1 MLGVLRE
8 QLFLQLVDAVLVAGL
23 IELRALLHG
32 LERRPGLGIDDVGVL
47 EGFLHV
53 VALLEAA
60 AGGRR
65 VLLGDLLDLGH
76 DLVAFGV
83 SEGDIH
89 AEAGEEADNALRD
102 GEGLAVARGI
112 GPCHGDLLALEVLHA
127 AEVVDDVEHIGH
139 ALRRVVDV
147 ALEVHKRRALFE
159 DAVAVALFER
169 VHEGLL
175 ILVALTDEHIVANAD
190 DVGHERDHV
199 RRLAHGL
206 AVCDLGLLFIEHLLL
221 KTQQVAR
228 GGKRE
233 ARARGVVAEDR
244 NAEAG
249 IEDLRV
255 LVALAQ
261 VAQRVGHGE
270 DRVDLLVALVPR
282 PVEVALV
289 HVIDVQSLK
298 VACQFNSLAHR

>member
-1 MLGVLRE
+1 MG
-8 QLFLQLVDAVLVAGL
+8 
-23 IELRALLHG
+23 
-32 LERRPGLGIDDVGVL
+32 
-47 EGFLHV
+47 
-53 VALLEAA
+53 
-60 AGGRR
+60 
-65 VLLGDLLDLGH
+65 
-76 DLVAFGV
+76 
-83 SEGDIH
+83 EGDIH
-89 AEAGEEADNALRD
+89 AEAGEQADDALRD
-102 GEGLAVARGI
+102 GQGLAVAGGI
-112 GPCHGDLLALEVLHA
+112 GPGHGDLLALEVLHA

-175 ILVALTDEHIVANAD
+175 ILVALADEHIVANAD

-233 ARARGVVAEDR
+233 ARARGVVTEDR
-244 NAEAG
+244 NAETG

-270 DRVDLLVALVPR
+270 DCVDLLVGLVPR
-282 PVEVALV
+282 PVEVGLV
-289 HVIDVQSLK
+289 HIIDVQRLK
-298 VACQFNSLAHR
+298 VARQFNSLAHG

>member
-1 MLGVLRE
+1 M
-8 QLFLQLVDAVLVAGL
+8 
-23 IELRALLHG
+23 
-32 LERRPGLGIDDVGVL
+32 
-47 EGFLHV
+47 
-53 VALLEAA
+53 
-60 AGGRR
+60 
-65 VLLGDLLDLGH
+65 
-76 DLVAFGV
+76 
-83 SEGDIH
+83 
-89 AEAGEEADNALRD
+89 
-102 GEGLAVARGI
+102 
-112 GPCHGDLLALEVLHA
+112 
-127 AEVVDDVEHIGH
+127 DDVEHIGH

-175 ILVALTDEHIVANAD
+175 ILVALADEHIVANAD

-233 ARARGVVAEDR
+233 ARARGVVTEDR
-244 NAEAG
+244 NAETG

-282 PVEVALV
+282 PVEVGLV
-289 HVIDVQSLK
+289 HVIDVQRLK